1 MEAQFQM
8 NNSTTK
14 SHIISGTLGAAS
26 LFVIWVLISSLQE
39 NNFIFP
45 SVGEIFKSLINSLSE
60 PLFWSSFLYTII
72 RIFIVLLAS
81 LFLSIFLSFI
91 YVWKK
96 TFFTYFRPLIFLM
109 KATPLAIISVYLWIS
124 LGADSAPYLITFLM
138 IFPVSIEGFIT
149 ALDQISSKYENM
161 IKLEN
166 RSIFTK
172 YFRLYLPMIFPFIV
186 MTILQTFGMSLKVM
200 ILGEYFCQSNTSLGR
215 LIYDYKT
222 SLSFS
227 SLLGMMIIIVLLVSI
242 IELII
247 KIMSKKT
254 IKNA

>member
-172 YFRLYLPMIFPFIV
+172 YFRLYLPMIFPFII

-200 ILGEYFCQSNTSLGR
+200 IMGEYICQTKKSIGV
-215 LIYDYKT
+215 LIYN
-222 SLSFS
+222 SFS
-227 SLLGMMIIIVLLVSI
+227 FLEMDVLISVIISVVIIVVIWELFI
-242 IELII
+242 KKIE
-247 KIMSKKT
+247 KKY
-254 IKNA
+254 I

>member
-1 MEAQFQM
+1 M

-26 LFVIWVLISSLQE
+26 LFVIWILISSLQA

-45 SVGEIFKSLINSLSE
+45 TIGEIFKSLFNSLCEAS
-60 PLFWSSFLYTII
+60 FWSSFLYTII
-72 RIFIVLLAS
+72 RIFIVLIAS
-81 LFLSIFLSFI
+81 LFLSVILSFI

-96 TFFTYFRPLIFLM
+96 PFFTYFKPLLFLM

-124 LGADSAPYLITFLM
+124 LGAEYAPYLITFLM

-149 ALDQISSKYENM
+149 AIDQMSSKYENM

-172 YFRLYLPMIFPFIV
+172 YFRLYLPMILPFIV
-186 MTILQTFGMSLKVM
+186 MTILQTFGMGLKVM
-200 ILGEYFCQSNTSLGR
+200 IMGEYICQTPTSLGR
-215 LIYDYKT
+215 IIYDYKS

-227 SLLGMMIIIVLLVSI
+227 SLLGMMIIIILLVSL

-247 KIMSKKT
+247 KLIAN
-254 IKNA
+254 KNEKNT